1 MKLLLDTHIWI
12 WFLLGDEKL
21 NSAIATAI
29 AEESNELWLSPISVW
44 ETLVLGQK
52 GKIEF
57 QPDPYRWVK
66 RGLELLD
73 VREAS
78 LNNEIAFLSRQLEMK
93 HEDPADR
100 FLAATAVHFNLT
112 LATVDRRLLDLEWL
126 TTLS

>member
-29 AEESNELWLSPISVW
+29 ANESNELWLSPISVW
-44 ETLVLGQK
+44 EALVLGHK
-52 GKIEF
+52 GKIQFE
-57 QPDPYRWVK
+57 PDPHRWVK

-100 FLAATAVHFNLT
+100 FLAATAVHLNLT
-112 LATVDRRLLDLEWL
+112 LVTVDKRLVDLEWL

>member
-1 MKLLLDTHIWI
+1 M
-12 WFLLGDEKL
+12 
-21 NSAIATAI
+21 
-29 AEESNELWLSPISVW
+29 SPISVW
-44 ETLVLGQK
+44 ETLLLGQK

-57 QPDPYRWVK
+57 QPDPHRWVK

-100 FLAATAVHFNLT
+100 FLAATAVHWNLT
-112 LATVDRRLLDLEWL
+112 LVTVDKRLVDLEWL